1 MQLAEDLRMKNE
13 QHVRWGGGSVAMEQ
27 EGRVNRREGTG
38 LAGAPS
44 RVWLFLQGLTL
55 AGIHHSIFSATPPG
69 RCYCSPYFSEEETE
83 AQ

>member
-44 RVWLFLQGLTL
+44 RVWLFLQGPTL
-55 AGIHHSIFSATPPG
+55 CRDSSFNLLSSPARQVLLFSLLFRRG
-69 RCYCSPYFSEEETE
+69 N
-83 AQ
+83 